1 MNHPWS
7 VWLEPCEKDKIQL
20 QPLISKYCGQY
31 NSPFFDPHIT
41 LFGRVEINPSSTF
54 SVFENIVKN
63 FDSISLKVMGAK
75 TGKPPW
81 KSLYLQVEKTGILVQ
96 LQKEIDRFFNGY
108 RPYEFDPHLSLAY
121 GNHEIINSHLDDIY
135 FPETITFSSVALV
148 RTPNEITDWK
158 TINHFRL
165 GGGVSP

>member
-31 NSPFFDPHIT
+31 NSPFFDAHIT

-96 LQKEIDRFFNGY
+96 LQKEIERYLNGY
-108 RPYEFDPHLSLAY
+108 LPYEFDPHLSLAY
-121 GNHEIINSHLDDIY
+121 GNFDINESELDDIS
-135 FPETITFSSVALV
+135 FPETIIFSSVVLMA
-148 RTPNEITDWK
+148 TPDEIDKWEL
-158 TINHFRL
+158 IFQADL
-165 GGGVSP
+165 IGGMVL